1 MTTEAQAPEQT
12 TTETEVTT
20 TPTDTTV
27 LGGDQNQGGDQPV
40 EQTTAPATIATPE
53 DYAVELEG
61 FDFEEFKAIEENKEF
76 LKEAHEAGLSN
87 EQLGFVLGKYNEI
100 IPKVMGQM
108 AEMQTENCKEAL
120 NQLWGAETQA
130 NIGLAV
136 KAAQAAGLTEAEIQ
150 SPAIGNNPAVIK
162 MLAHFGKQLG
172 EDVPPQNTQQSE
184 GEDIEQLMRSEAYGN
199 PNHPDYK
206 RVNALVQRHFAK
218 LYPEN

>member
-12 TTETEVTT
+12 ITETEVTT

-40 EQTTAPATIATPE
+40 EQTTTPATVATPD

-61 FDFEEFKAIEENKEF
+61 FDFEEFKAIDENKDF
-76 LKEAHEAGLSN
+76 LKEAHEAGLTN
-87 EQLGFVLGKYNEI
+87 DQLGFVLGKYNEI

-120 NQLWGAETQA
+120 NQIWGAETQA

-172 EDVPPQNTQQSE
+172 EDVPPQNTQQSSGLSRE
-184 GEDIEQLMRSEAYGN
+184 ELMSSEAYMDA
-199 PNHPDYK
+199 NHPDHK
-206 RVNALVQRHFAK
+206 RVYAQVAR
-218 LYPEN
+218 LYEKEFKG